1 MGRGVRMSDYVGMQG
16 NFLTNNKMMEFLN
29 FRKIV
34 WKSSQIYKIDL
45 GSMPILPDCERSQRG
60 SLYWPFKSP
69 NTGLVGV
76 GYSDHDVFFYINLEY
91 SFNFFLS
98 FCGTRAYWVY
108 LSYLLKESPQPIT
121 TLLCTKIPRAI
132 RPVHSPT
139 LERIDNAAP
148 CLCCSLFLWNFNKIN
163 LILRNS
169 VVLRRFFYFD
179 QGSGVQHPNAG
190 QNP

>member
-1 MGRGVRMSDYVGMQG
+1 
-16 NFLTNNKMMEFLN
+16 MEFLN

-76 GYSDHDVFFYINLEY
+76 GYSDHDVFFLYQSRLL
-91 SFNFFLS
+91 FQFFSVFL
-98 FCGTRAYWVY
+98 RHYWVY

-148 CLCCSLFLWNFNKIN
+148 CLCSSLFLWNFNKIN

-169 VVLRRFFYFD
+169 VVLRRLFLFWPGFRCAAPKCW
-179 QGSGVQHPNAG
+179 SKSITCIPM
-190 QNP
+190 